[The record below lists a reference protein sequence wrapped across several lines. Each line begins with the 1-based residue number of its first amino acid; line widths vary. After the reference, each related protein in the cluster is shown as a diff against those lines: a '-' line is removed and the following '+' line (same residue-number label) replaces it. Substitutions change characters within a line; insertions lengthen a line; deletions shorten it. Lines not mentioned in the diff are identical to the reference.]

1 MVSMLM
7 NKQNNAFKVKF
18 VLLSLTI
25 LLSSTAFAKTEDAYK
40 KRSEEIRN
48 AEVDLSKLPKLSPQE
63 TFSKASHLVTQL
75 VAFFHYRNDFNF
87 DDKFSAQ
94 AFDEYLEQLDANHIY
109 FTKEDI
115 KPFLKYRL
123 KIDDAVYDGNVEPAF
138 VIFEK
143 FRSRWIGRYKYA
155 LSLLNQDFNFKLDET
170 YLYDRSDAEFANNDK
185 ALNELW
191 RKRVKNDYLSQ
202 MLTDKTPEEI
212 KDKLSK
218 RYKASMR
225 RMAQT
230 ESKDVFRYFMTAVTQ
245 TVEPHTAYLSPRA
258 AEDFNTEMSLSLEGI
273 GAMLQTDD
281 VETKIVKLI
290 TGGPAKRS
298 GQIKKDD
305 VVVAV
310 GQGKKGEL
318 QEVIGWRLDNVV
330 DLIKGKAGSIVRL
343 EILTPDS
350 ASNVDTRI
358 VTIIREKI
366 KLEDQEAKA
375 KVIEVTRNGKTY
387 HLGVIDLPKFYI
399 NFKEYAEGNPN
410 YKSTTRDVKRL
421 ILDLKK
427 QAVDGIIMD
436 LRNNG
441 GGSLMEATQ
450 LTGLFIDTGPVV
462 QERNSKNKIRVLPD
476 LDKGVSYS
484 GPLAVLVNRFSA
496 SASEI
501 FAGAIQDYGRG
512 ILIGNTTFGKGTIQT
527 IRDLDHWNTQLPGKQ
542 LGQLK
547 FTSARFY
554 RISGESTQ
562 IRGVVPDVSFPEL
575 IDTEKY
581 GEGSLD
587 NALPWDQI
595 SAAHYVRQS
604 LDDLVPLLQ
613 AKSTKRVSKDI
624 QMQLLQSEYQAFKTL
639 REEKYVS
646 LNLAVRKK
654 KRAVNKQTS
663 LDFINTRRGF
673 LGQTAFETME
683 QAEEDEEN
691 SDEVDKENNFDP
703 VLKEAG
709 KVITDFMELKQ
720 ENKKIAVNQ

>member
-1 MVSMLM
+1 MLKT
-7 NKQNNAFKVKF
+7 NLQKSKLTKNLLLLL
-18 VLLSLTI
+18 VLLVNTAAVA
-25 LLSSTAFAKTEDAYK
+25 STESAYN

-48 AEVDLSKLPKLSPQE
+48 ADIDISKLPDLKPQD
-63 TFSKASHLVTQL
+63 TYSKASHLVTQL
-75 VAFFHYRNDFNF
+75 VAFYHYRNDFNF
-87 DDKFSAQ
+87 DDKFSIA
-94 AFDEYLEQLDANHIY
+94 AFDAYLKQLDGNHIY
-109 FTKEDI
+109 FTLEDVKE
-115 KPFLKYRL
+115 FSKYRK
-123 KIDDAVYDGNVEPAF
+123 KIDDAVYDGNVKPAF
-138 VIFEK
+138 VIFER
-143 FRSRWIGRYKYA
+143 FRSRWIERYKYA
-155 LSLLNQDFNFKLDET
+155 VQLLDKDFNFKLDEK
-170 YLYDRSDAEFANNDK
+170 YLYERSEAEFAANDK

-191 RKRVKNDYLSQ
+191 RKRVKNDYLG
-202 MLTDKTPEEI
+202 MLLTDKTPEEI

-230 ESKDVFRYFMTAVTQ
+230 ESSDVFRYFMTAVTQ
-245 TVEPHTAYLSPRA
+245 TVEPHTAYFSPRA

-281 VETKIVKLI
+281 VQTKIVKLI

-298 GQIKKDD
+298 GQINKDD
-305 VVVAV
+305 IVVAV
-310 GQGKKGEL
+310 GQGKTGEL

-330 DLIKGKAGSIVRL
+330 DLIKGKAGSTVRL

-358 VTIIREKI
+358 VTIVREKI

-375 KVIEVTRNGKTY
+375 KVIDVTRNGKTY

-399 NFKEYAEGNPN
+399 NFKEYYEGKPD
-410 YKSTTRDVKRL
+410 YKSTTRDVKKL
-421 ILDLKK
+421 IADLKK
-427 QAVDGIIMD
+427 QGVDGIIMD

-450 LTGLFIDTGPVV
+450 LTGLFIDKGPVV
-462 QERNSKNKIRVLPD
+462 QERDSKNRIKVHPD
-476 LDKGVSYS
+476 LDRGVSYS

-527 IRDLDHWNTQLPGKQ
+527 VRDLDQWNTLLPGKH

-554 RISGESTQ
+554 RISGNSTQ
-562 IRGVVPDVSFPEL
+562 IRGVVPDVTLPQL
-575 IDTEKY
+575 IDTEEY

-595 SAAHYVRQS
+595 SAAHYVRQN
-604 LDDLVPLLQ
+604 LDDLLPQLQ
-613 AKSTKRVSKDI
+613 SKSTKRVAKDAE
-624 QMQLLQSEYQAFKTL
+624 MKLLEDEYQAFKKL
-639 REEKYVS
+639 RKEKYVS
-646 LNLAVRKK
+646 LNIDIRKK
-654 KRAVNKQTS
+654 KRAENKKTS
-663 LDFINTRRGF
+663 LDFINQRRAF
-673 LGQTAFETME
+673 LGQTAYKTIE
-683 QAEEDEEN
+683 QAEEDEDNAEE
-691 SDEVDKENNFDP
+691 DEDNPFDP

-709 KVITDFMELKQ
+709 EIITDFMKLKMN
-720 ENKKIAVNQ
+720 NKKVAVNQ